1 MKAGFDIAPVWFA
14 AGVTFAAAGAGFFI
28 HPYFCAAVLAAFV
41 IMCAAGAVLG
51 QSGFFLPVICKGPKN
66 SSSVALTFDDG
77 PHPETTPALLE
88 LLGRWN
94 APATFFVTGQKA
106 EKHPE
111 IIQQILAA
119 GHCIGNHTHSHD
131 VFVMLKP
138 AGKLDA
144 EIDKTQ
150 NILAR
155 FNIRPTAFR
164 PPAGVVNPKLR
175 AMLEKYKMRCILYS
189 CRGPDMGNRRIKGL
203 ASRIGCKVRAGDI
216 ILLHDGHPGTA
227 RFDPRQWL
235 AEMEKIL
242 ILLSQKGLILQ
253 SVSGLTG
260 MPVMHQSSR
269 PKKAGHDKTNERT
282 LP

>member
-203 ASRIGCKVRAGDI
+203 AARIGCKVRAGDI

>member
-1 MKAGFDIAPVWFA
+1 MKAGFGIAPAWL
-14 AGVTFAAAGAGFFI
+14 AAAGAFFAAAAVFFI
-28 HPYFCAAVLAAFV
+28 HPYFSAAVLAAFV

-51 QSGFFLPVICKGPKN
+51 QCGFFLPVTCKGPKN
-66 SSSVALTFDDG
+66 SNSVALTFDDG

-119 GHCIGNHTHSHD
+119 GHCIGNHTYSHD

-144 EIDKTQ
+144 EIAKTQ
-150 NILAR
+150 DILGR
-155 FNIRPTAFR
+155 FNIRPAAFR
-164 PPAGVVNPKLR
+164 PPAGVVNPKLKTI
-175 AMLEKYKMRCILYS
+175 LEKYKMRCILYS
-189 CRGPDMGNRRIKGL
+189 CRGPDVGNRKINGL
-203 ASRIGCKVRAGDI
+203 AARIGRKVQSGDI

-227 RFDPRQWL
+227 GFDPRQWL

-242 ILLSQKGLILQ
+242 IILSEKGLVIR

-260 MPVMHQSSR
+260 LPVMHQSIR
-269 PKKAGHDKTNERT
+269 PKKSRQ
-282 LP
+282 